1 MAILFYFY
9 CTEAIRAGAENANPG
24 KDQNSIK
31 AVGQTESDLSVASQY
46 FPANRRPQK
55 KAA

>member
-9 CTEAIRAGAENANPG
+9 CAEAIRAGAENANPG

-31 AVGQTESDLSVASQY
+31 AVGQTESDLSGLSQY
-46 FPANRRPQK
+46 FLANRRSQK